1 MKKIIIPL
9 DNTSN
14 IQGICFMP
22 PLNKEISNVRAIA
35 KRYNAG
41 LVKRRTAIALF
52 VFSHNAR
59 PVSTKAAGGVA

>member
-14 IQGICFMP
+14 IQGICFVP
-22 PLNKEISNVRAIA
+22 PLNNETSSVRAIT
-35 KRYNAG
+35 KFYNAG
-41 LVKRRTAIALF
+41 LVQCRTAIALF

-59 PVSTKAAGGVA
+59 SVSTKAAGGVA